1 MVSLTIDNKKV
12 SVPEGTT
19 IMDAAKSV
27 HIEIPHLCYLKGINE
42 IAACRICV
50 VEVEGNERLVTSCN
64 NLAEEGMVIYTN
76 SKKVR
81 TSRRTTIQLLL
92 SQHDSNCPSCVRSG
106 NCSLQSVANDLNIY
120 EEIYPK
126 DVKYAKWNHNLP
138 LIRNESKCIKC
149 MRCVQICEKVQSVNI
164 WDVSG
169 TGSRT
174 TVDVSLN
181 RALDATE
188 CTYCGQCI
196 THCPVGALRE
206 RDDTTRVMRAICD
219 PEITTVVR
227 NINPTDTA
235 LFLGSES
242 HILHGE
248 GYITDR
254 LCGLEFRIS
263 PRSFYQV
270 NPIQTEVLYGKAKEF
285 AGLTGTETVIDAYC
299 GTGTIGL
306 TVASGAN
313 GFGGAKAVIGVEVN
327 KDAVA
332 DAVENAGRNGV
343 TNAVF
348 HAADAGEFMEAM
360 AVGGQTAD
368 VVITD
373 PPRAG
378 CSGKFLHSLMKLA
391 PKRIVYVSCNPETL
405 ARDLYT
411 LTKGGYRVKKIQPVD
426 MFPFTSHAE
435 VVVSLERKQA

>member
-219 PEITTVVR
+219 PEITTVV
-227 NINPTDTA
+227 
-235 LFLGSES
+235 
-242 HILHGE
+242 
-248 GYITDR
+248 
-254 LCGLEFRIS
+254 
-263 PRSFYQV
+263 QV
-270 NPIQTEVLYGKAKEF
+270 AP
-285 AGLTGTETVIDAYC
+285 
-299 GTGTIGL
+299 
-306 TVASGAN
+306 
-313 GFGGAKAVIGVEVN
+313 AV
-327 KDAVA
+327 
-332 DAVENAGRNGV
+332 
-343 TNAVF
+343 
-348 HAADAGEFMEAM
+348 
-360 AVGGQTAD
+360 
-368 VVITD
+368 
-373 PPRAG
+373 
-378 CSGKFLHSLMKLA
+378 
-391 PKRIVYVSCNPETL
+391 
-405 ARDLYT
+405 
-411 LTKGGYRVKKIQPVD
+411 
-426 MFPFTSHAE
+426 
-435 VVVSLERKQA
+435 